1 MPRPAS
7 RLHGKGPT
15 ALGRICSCG
24 RLARP
29 PLPLPPLYPTWRS
42 RYPRGET
49 MLLAF
54 FDILQLLLTVLT
66 WIIII
71 QAILSWLVDFNVINT
86 YNDLVRS
93 LLNALDRSNEQPYR
107 PIRHIPPDL
116 GGIDL
121 TPPVVGRT

>member
-15 ALGRICSCG
+15 ALGRLCFCG

-54 FDILQLLLTVLT
+54 FDILQLLLPVLP
-66 WIIII
+66 WLIII
-71 QAILSWLVDFNVINT
+71 QAILSRPEERRVGYECVSPCTSRWSPHHFNTLHATISPNRESYHNT
-86 YNDLVRS
+86 
-93 LLNALDRSNEQPYR
+93 
-107 PIRHIPPDL
+107 
-116 GGIDL
+116 
-121 TPPVVGRT
+121 